1 MNSSTGVV
9 QITVHGSI
17 DVDIID
23 KIGVNNTKYLDV
35 DDKSL
40 FEVNDYDMILQTI
53 KCSRMGTNY
62 FDTIEQQYE
71 NRNIL
76 NKFLE
81 NNTNIEELVE
91 KLKKINGKIIDDDF
105 YNAKNDSEIKL
116 LKETYHKPSYA
127 NNKTIGKEI
136 YPINE
141 NVYNKLSFKE
151 QKKYLINK
159 RFKNHKYFSA
169 DNDDFENDKIQWNI
183 TLLYK
188 PNNGKT
194 KKIKS
199 RVLYSQYVDESKL
212 KKGVYFSDIY
222 DKIQELMEFDSS
234 IPTFKKLIVADFS
247 CSPLDDILEEES
259 TERDKRYISNI
270 LERTS
275 SYSKPSNDY
284 IDNY

>member
-1 MNSSTGVV
+1 MTFPIGIV
-9 QITVHGSI
+9 QITVHGTI
-17 DVDIID
+17 DVDLVS
-23 KIGVNNTKYLDV
+23 KIGVNNTEYLDI

-62 FDTIEQQYE
+62 FDTTEQQQQ

-81 NNTNIEELVE
+81 NNTSIEELVD
-91 KLKKINGKIIDDDF
+91 KLKNVNGKIIDEDF
-105 YNAKNDSEIKL
+105 LYAKNDSEIKL
-116 LKETYHKPSYA
+116 LTETYHKPSYA
-127 NNKTIGKEI
+127 KNKTIGEEI
-136 YPINE
+136 YPIDE
-141 NVYNKLSFKE
+141 IVYNYLSFE
-151 QKKYLINK
+151 QHKKYLTNK
-159 RFKNHKYFSA
+159 RFKNYKYFSA

-199 RVLYSQYVDESKL
+199 RVLYSQYVDSSEL

-222 DKIQELMEFDSS
+222 DKIYELMEFDSS
-234 IPTFKKLIVADFS
+234 IPKFKKLIVADFS
-247 CSPLDDILEEES
+247 CNPLDDVLEKNS
-259 TERDKRYISNI
+259 TQREKRYITNM
-270 LERTS
+270 LDRTS
-275 SYSKPSNDY
+275 SYSEPTNDY

>member
-1 MNSSTGVV
+1 MNSSIGIV

-17 DVDIID
+17 DINLID
-23 KIGVNNTKYLDV
+23 KIGVNNTKYLDI
-35 DDKSL
+35 DDKTF

-62 FDTIEQQYE
+62 FDTIEQQYK

-81 NNTNIEELVE
+81 NNTSIEELVD
-91 KLKKINGKIIDDDF
+91 KLKKVNGKILDEDF
-105 YNAKNDSEIKL
+105 LYAKNDSEIKL
-116 LKETYHKPSYA
+116 LTETYHKPSYA
-127 NNKTIGKEI
+127 NDKTIGKEI
-136 YPINE
+136 YPIDE
-141 NVYNKLSFKE
+141 NVYNYLSFKE
-151 QKKYLINK
+151 HKKYLINK

-199 RVLYSQYVDESKL
+199 RVLFSQYVDELKL

-222 DKIQELMEFDSS
+222 DKIYELMEFATS
-234 IPTFKKLIVADFS
+234 IPKFKKLIVADFS
-247 CSPLDDILEEES
+247 CNPLDDVLEEES
-259 TERDKRYISNI
+259 TERDKRYITNM
-270 LERTS
+270 LDRTS
-275 SYSKPSNDY
+275 SYSIPTTDY
-284 IDNY
+284 IFNY